1 MLIMSIGKLVNL
13 LENRKVE
20 QKTNKLLILSVELIL
35 LYFSTQRK
43 KLVKEVFINFYQE
56 KSKQRG
62 KLYFSS
68 KQNRWTKWR
77 ILTRSVRVDVGTQS
91 PLPLLCNLL
100 TVVVA
105 WAPGF
110 SSFIFSVL
118 VKLTGLNPALPYNFL
133 YPTFLYYR
141 RETTVMAIRIF
152 IRNVWRQ
159 SFRNPSIQ
167 LTRMKS
173 SLDLTQSS

>member
-68 KQNRWTKWR
+68 KQNR
-77 ILTRSVRVDVGTQS
+77 
-91 PLPLLCNLL
+91 
-100 TVVVA
+100 
-105 WAPGF
+105 
-110 SSFIFSVL
+110 
-118 VKLTGLNPALPYNFL
+118 
-133 YPTFLYYR
+133 
-141 RETTVMAIRIF
+141 
-152 IRNVWRQ
+152 
-159 SFRNPSIQ
+159 
-167 LTRMKS
+167 
-173 SLDLTQSS
+173 